1 MKIFDRIR
9 KNSLVGGAINTLS
22 GLIDSS
28 RDIDADV
35 RSFSELLGVVIW
47 ADGKVDGRE
56 IECFREL
63 FAGQVP
69 EKQLDFMVEELKR
82 EKLRDIDKGMKW
94 IAALGAERKRDVMD
108 ALLKIAFFNGDYTE
122 SQNSVLKKIAAGC
135 DVPDEDFTLMLKHA
149 REHFE
154 RRKRIMRSWTGLIV
168 ALVIISIFVLTATF
182 LKSVLFGF
190 ILAFI
195 FLPLEKFYERR
206 FASPGILLKIFS
218 AAGTILLP
226 LKNVSNR
233 IRRRLKPSSSPD
245 SADELEQKRIAANVN
260 KAVGASAFTL
270 MFMAVM
276 AVLLVFM
283 FSVKYVA
290 GIGMDIKSWA
300 DSHVQAQQ
308 DISTVPVQ
316 DSKEAEIELEKDV
329 DIKVPPNTANALA
342 SREESYIK
350 SLVGSLIIKLE
361 KIRADIEKWPLVQ
374 SAIDE
379 ASAVLKDQ
387 NNQKAFIS
395 MIMKRTGGMFSF
407 TAGFFSGFFSLIF
420 DVLMT
425 LFFFMLFLQKMAL
438 FNANSRTRLEAG
450 GTSEY
455 IVKSIFE
462 SNWMPYTGD
471 ETRAQAK
478 QILDDIGLMF
488 KAWLKGYASII
499 AIEVTVYI
507 SVFMLL
513 GVPYAPILGMIAGC
527 TILLP
532 YIGPFAS
539 VSLTVLVCL
548 AVGGSHVS
556 IVLILAVIL
565 VYIIMNGI
573 LEQFFLY
580 PGFVGEAL
588 GLTNLETI
596 IVVLLGGV
604 FAGLAG
610 MIFAVPT
617 ASVMKYLIP
626 RIYHCWQPV
635 RREHDENINAKIA

>member
-1 MKIFDRIR
+1 MKIFDRIK

-22 GLIDSS
+22 GLIANS

-82 EKLRDIDKGMKW
+82 EKVRDIDKGMKW

-135 DVPDEDFTLMLKHA
+135 DVPDDDFALMLKHA

-206 FASPGILLKIFS
+206 FASPGILLKIFA
-218 AAGTILLP
+218 AAGAILLP
-226 LKNVSNR
+226 LKNISNR

-245 SADELEQKRIAANVN
+245 STEELEQKRIAANVN

-270 MFMAVM
+270 MFMAIV

-308 DISTVPVQ
+308 NISHASAE
-316 DSKEAEIELEKDV
+316 DSKDAEIEPEKDV
-329 DIKVPPNTANALA
+329 DIKLPPNTANALA

-478 QILDDIGLMF
+478 QILEDIGLMF

-499 AIEVTVYI
+499 AIEITVYV

-539 VSLTVLVCL
+539 ASLTVLVCL

-565 VYIIMNGI
+565 AYIIMNGI

-635 RREHDENINAKIA
+635 RRKHDENIDAEIA

>member
-1 MKIFDRIR
+1 MKILDKIR
-9 KNSLVGGAINTLS
+9 KSSLVGGAIDTLS
-22 GLIDSS
+22 GLIDGSK
-28 RDIDADV
+28 DIDADV

-82 EKLRDIDKGMKW
+82 EKVRDIDKGMKW
-94 IAALGAERKRDVMD
+94 IAALSEERKRDVMD
-108 ALLKIAFFNGDYTE
+108 ALLKIAFFNGDYTD

-135 DVPDEDFTLMLKHA
+135 GVPDEDFALMLKHA

-206 FASPGILLKIFS
+206 FASPGILLKVFS
-218 AAGTILLP
+218 AAGAILLP
-226 LKNVSNR
+226 LKNISNR

-270 MFMAVM
+270 MFMAVV
-276 AVLLVFM
+276 AVLLIFM
-283 FSVKYVA
+283 FSVRYVA
-290 GIGMDIKSWA
+290 GVGMDIKSWA

-308 DISTVPVQ
+308 DIPAAPAE
-316 DSKEAEIELEKDV
+316 DSKDAEIEPEKDV
-329 DIKVPPNTANALA
+329 DIKLPPKTADVLA

-361 KIRADIEKWPLVQ
+361 KVRTDIEKWPMVQ
-374 SAIDE
+374 SVIDE
-379 ASAVLKDQ
+379 ASTVLKDQ
-387 NNQKAFIS
+387 DNQKAFIS
-395 MIMKRTGGMFSF
+395 MVMKRTGGMFSF
-407 TAGFFSGFFSLIF
+407 TAGFFSGFFSLMF

-438 FNANSRTRLEAG
+438 FNANSRKRLEAG

-499 AIEVTVYI
+499 AIETTVYI

-532 YIGPFAS
+532 YIGPLAS
-539 VSLTVLVCL
+539 AALTVLVCL

-617 ASVMKYLIP
+617 ASVIKYLIP
-626 RIYHCWQPV
+626 RIYNCWQPV
-635 RREHDENINAKIA
+635 RHEHDENIDAEIA

>member
-308 DISTVPVQ
+308 DISPVPVQ
-316 DSKEAEIELEKDV
+316 DSKEAEIEPEKDV
-329 DIKVPPNTANALA
+329 DIKVPPQNANALA

-499 AIEVTVYI
+499 AIEITVYV

-539 VSLTVLVCL
+539 ASLTVLVCL

-565 VYIIMNGI
+565 AYIIMNGI

-635 RREHDENINAKIA
+635 RRKHDENIDAEIA